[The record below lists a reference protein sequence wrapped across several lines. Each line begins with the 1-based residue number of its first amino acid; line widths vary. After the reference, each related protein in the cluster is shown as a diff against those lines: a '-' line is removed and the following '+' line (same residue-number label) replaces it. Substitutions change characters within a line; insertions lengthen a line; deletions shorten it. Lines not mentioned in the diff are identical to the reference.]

1 MRRNLLWLGLA
12 ILVMS
17 LGVNTFGQDSL
28 PDIGIQENLALG
40 VVKVTGDQKIVIATK
55 DGAIDAVI
63 VSETAFKRLP
73 PDNLSLKAATDSKL
87 SDISVGDRVL
97 VVGKVS
103 GDKKTMLTKSIYLVK
118 GSDIQ
123 AKLDK
128 EREEWQTRG
137 ISGRVTEVDPQTKVI
152 MVEIR
157 GITGQATTI
166 KLSPKDK
173 IKYLRYSPQS
183 IKYSDAVESDIS
195 KIQKDD
201 MLRAL
206 GDKSEDGTTFK
217 AEQVLTGAFVT
228 VAGKVKS
235 VDAAK
240 NEVTITDQAT
250 QKDVTITVTNA
261 SLLKK
266 FPEETAQ
273 MMAMM
278 MMRQQG
284 GGSGVQPPNGGRGGN
299 RPAGDRSAGDRP
311 AGNRPERQGGGEGRG
326 RGGRGN
332 MDINE
337 MLNRFPT
344 ISVADLKIGEMI
356 AVSSPKGND
365 PTRLTAIK
373 LLAGVEPFLQMQQAA
388 AAAGGRRGGRGGVS
402 GGLTIPGLD
411 NIDF

>member
-1 MRRNLLWLGLA
+1 MRRNLLWLVIA
-12 ILVMS
+12 ILV
-17 LGVNTFGQDSL
+17 LGLGINAFGQNSL
-28 PDIGIQENLALG
+28 SDIGIQGNLALG
-40 VVKVTGDQKIVIATK
+40 VVKVTGDQKIVIETK
-55 DGAIDAVI
+55 DGTIDAVI
-63 VSETAFKRLP
+63 VSTTSFKRLP

-103 GDKKTMLTKSIYLVK
+103 SDKKTILTKSIYLVK

-128 EREEWQTRG
+128 DREEWQTRG
-137 ISGRVTEVDPQTKVI
+137 ISGRVTEVDPQAKIIT
-152 MVEIR
+152 VEIR
-157 GITGQATTI
+157 GITGQATTVKI
-166 KLSPKDK
+166 SPKDD
-173 IKYLRYSPQS
+173 IEYLRYSPTS
-183 IKYSDAVESDIS
+183 VKYNDAVESDLG
-195 KIQKDD
+195 KIEKND
-201 MLRAL
+201 MIRAL
-206 GDKSEDGTTFK
+206 GDKSEDGTGFK
-217 AEQVLTGAFVT
+217 AEKILTGAFVT

-250 QKDVTITVTNA
+250 QKDITIAVNDT

-273 MMAMM
+273 MMARMM
-278 MMRQQG
+278 MQQG
-284 GGSGVQPPNGGRGGN
+284 GGVQPPRGQGN
-299 RPAGDRSAGDRP
+299 RPAGQ
-311 AGNRPERQGGGEGRG
+311 QGQSNGESRG

-344 ISVADLKIGEMI
+344 ISVADLKVGELI
-356 AVSSPKGND
+356 AVSSPKGDD

-373 LLAGVEPFLQMQQAA
+373 LLAGVEPFLAMQQAA
-388 AAAGGRRGGRGGVS
+388 GGGKRGGRGSVS
-402 GGLTIPGLD
+402 GGITIPGLD

>member
-1 MRRNLLWLGLA
+1 MRQNLLWLGLA

-55 DGAIDAVI
+55 DGTIDAVI

-103 GDKKTMLTKSIYLVK
+103 GDKKTILTKSIYLVK

-235 VDAAK
+235 IDAAK

-250 QKDVTITVTNA
+250 QKDVTIAVNDA

>member
-1 MRRNLLWLGLA
+1 MRRNLFWLGLA
-12 ILVMS
+12 IIELG
-17 LGVNTFGQDSL
+17 LGVNVFGQNSL
-28 PDIGIQENLALG
+28 PDIGIQGNLALG
-40 VVKVTGDQKIVIATK
+40 VVKVTGDQKIVIETK
-55 DGAIDAVI
+55 DGTIDAVF
-63 VSETAFKRLP
+63 VSKTAFKRLP

-103 GDKKTMLTKSIYLVK
+103 SDKKTMLTKSVYLVK

-137 ISGRVTEVDPQTKVI
+137 VSGRVTEVDSQAKIITI
-152 MVEIR
+152 EMR

-173 IKYLRYSPQS
+173 VEYLRYSPTS
-183 IKYSDAVESDIS
+183 IKYSDAVESDIG

-201 MLRAL
+201 MIRAL

-217 AEQVLTGAFVT
+217 AEKVLTGAFVT

-250 QKDVTITVTNA
+250 QKDVTIKVNDA

-266 FPEETAQ
+266 FPEEAAR
-273 MMAMM
+273 MMAMA

-284 GGSGVQPPNGGRGGN
+284 GGGGVQPPNGGGN
-299 RPAGDRSAGDRP
+299 RP
-311 AGNRPERQGGGEGRG
+311 AGNRPEGQGGGEGRG

-337 MLNRFPT
+337 CLIVFRR
-344 ISVADLKIGEMI
+344 S
-356 AVSSPKGND
+356 
-365 PTRLTAIK
+365 RLRI
-373 LLAGVEPFLQMQQAA
+373 
-388 AAAGGRRGGRGGVS
+388 
-402 GGLTIPGLD
+402 
-411 NIDF
+411 

>member
-12 ILVMS
+12 VLVLG
-17 LGVNTFGQDSL
+17 LGVNVFGQNSL
-28 PDIGIQENLALG
+28 PDIGIQGNIALG
-40 VVKVTGDQKIVIATK
+40 VVKIKGEQKIVVETK
-55 DGAIDAVI
+55 DGTIDALI
-63 VSETAFKRLP
+63 LSETSFKSLP
-73 PDNLSLKAATDSKL
+73 PDNLSLAAAADSKL
-87 SDISVGDRVL
+87 SEITVGDRVL

-103 GDKKTMLTKSIYLVK
+103 GDKKTVLSKSVYLVK
-118 GSDIQ
+118 GADLQ
-123 AKLDK
+123 AKLEK
-128 EREEWQTRG
+128 ERQDWQTRG
-137 ISGRVTEVDPQTKVI
+137 ISGRVTEVDPQTKI
-152 MVEIR
+152 ITVEMR

-166 KLSPKDK
+166 KLSPKDE
-173 IKYLRYSPQS
+173 IKYLRYSPTS
-183 IKYSDAVESDIS
+183 IKYSDAVKSDIS

-206 GDKSEDGTTFK
+206 GDKSEDGVNFK
-217 AEQVLTGAFVT
+217 AEQILTGAFVT

-240 NEVTITDQAT
+240 NEVAITDQAT
-250 QKDVTITVTNA
+250 EKDVTIAVNDA

-284 GGSGVQPPNGGRGGN
+284 GGGGVQPPNSGRGQGN
-299 RPAGDRSAGDRP
+299 RP
-311 AGNRPERQGGGEGRG
+311 AGNRPAGQEGGEGRG

-344 ISVADLKIGEMI
+344 ISVADLKVGEMI

-365 PTRLTAIK
+365 PTKLTAIK

-388 AAAGGRRGGRGGVS
+388 GGRRGGRGGISS
-402 GGLTIPGLD
+402 GITIPGLD

>member
-250 QKDVTITVTNA
+250 QKDVTITVNNA

-284 GGSGVQPPNGGRGGN
+284 GGSGVQPPNGGRRGGGE
-299 RPAGDRSAGDRP
+299 RPAGNRP
-311 AGNRPERQGGGEGRG
+311 AGNRPEGQGGGEGRG